1 MKKTLIALAVA
12 ASAAVS
18 GSAMAWTANGT
29 GGSVDLGGTLTPVE
43 KITPWEVKVGAA
55 VNGLDGTIQKGQKE
69 VRIETKT
76 AIPVLGIRTQTTQA
90 FQGQTGISP
99 QISYGNAVNVAEFS
113 KGIAPLTLEVKDA
126 NDAKIGTATT
136 SILAAALMSYKNGN
150 SVDAK
155 SLYASVSGKGFF
167 GGIGKNAEAVA
178 AYPVA
183 ATSGFFAEASQ
194 NYTEQGAPGGLASPG
209 ETSFAVNGATYSGF
223 YASGIEQ
230 GKTIK
235 ITLDTPASADAIV
248 WKASLPVTVSYQ

>member
-1 MKKTLIALAVA
+1 GDAV
-12 ASAAVS
+12 
-18 GSAMAWTANGT
+18 T
-29 GGSVDLGGTLTPVE
+29 
-43 KITPWEVKVGAA
+43 
-55 VNGLDGTIQKGQKE
+55 GLDAQIQKGQK
-69 VRIETKT
+69 VVDVAVNK
-76 AIPVLGIRTQTTQA
+76 AIPVLGIRTIESTA
-90 FQGQTGISP
+90 FQGQPGISP

-136 SILAAALMSYKNGN
+136 SILAAALASYKRGD

-167 GGIGKNAEAVA
+167 GGIGENAEAVVT
-178 AYPVA
+178 YPIA

-194 NYTEQGAPGGLASPG
+194 NYTEQGATKLAEPG
-209 ETSFAVNGATYSGF
+209 ETSFSVNGATYSGF

>member
-1 MKKTLIALAVA
+1 
-12 ASAAVS
+12 
-18 GSAMAWTANGT
+18 
-29 GGSVDLGGTLTPVE
+29 
-43 KITPWEVKVGAA
+43 EVKVGAA
-55 VNGLDGTIQKGQKE
+55 VNGLNAPIQKGQKE

-90 FQGQTGISP
+90 FQGQIGISP

-136 SILAAALMSYKNGN
+136 SILAAALASYKNGD

-167 GGIGKNAEAVA
+167 GGIGENAEAVA
-178 AYPVA
+178 TYPIA

-194 NYTEQGAPGGLASPG
+194 NYTEQGATELAEPG
-209 ETSFAVNGATYSGF
+209 ETTFAVNGATYSGF

-248 WKASLPVTVSYQ
+248 WKASLPVQVTYQ